1 MNRGLESRDPGPG
14 TRNGVVRNTSA
25 MEASRGCVIP
35 ESRVPGPSSSD
46 DECRA
51 ALRPRPLWPARCT
64 PLRRVRGQAYELARC
79 AVCGAADAIE
89 LADADEVRAEVEAL
103 WGFHGARLRPETP
116 PALLADRV
124 AFSQRPPLRLVRC
137 RRCGLVYRNP
147 RERAFEVEEV
157 YEAET
162 VDDAALESLHENQ
175 RRAYRTQ
182 ARRLLRLVGR
192 RGAGLEVGS
201 YVGGFLA
208 AAREAGWRFEGL
220 DINERTNR
228 FARAKGFAVTA
239 GTLDTF
245 EPGRRFDAVAIWNA
259 FDQLPDPR
267 AAAIRAHALL
277 EPGGLLTVRVPN
289 GAFYARLRP
298 LLAGPL
304 GAAARILLAHNNLLA
319 FPYRFGFTVESL
331 RRLLRATGFEPARL
345 YGDALVPTADRWT
358 RRWAALEERAVKGV
372 LRAAGRSAPA
382 MAPWIEVYA
391 RRRE

>member
-1 MNRGLESRDPGPG
+1 
-14 TRNGVVRNTSA
+14 VRS
-25 MEASRGCVIP
+25 
-35 ESRVPGPSSSD
+35 
-46 DECRA
+46 
-51 ALRPRPLWPARCT
+51 
-64 PLRRVRGQAYELARC
+64 QAYELARC
-79 AVCGAADAIE
+79 AVCGAAEAIE
-89 LADADEVRAEVEAL
+89 LADADAVRAEVEAL
-103 WGFHGARLRPETP
+103 WGFHGSRLRPETP

-147 RERAFEVEEV
+147 RERGFELEEA
-157 YEAET
+157 YEEEA

-175 RRAYRTQ
+175 RHAYRTQ
-182 ARRLLRLVGR
+182 ARRLLRLAGR
-192 RGAGLEVGS
+192 RGSGLEVGS

-208 AAREAGWRFEGL
+208 AAREVGWRFEGL

-228 FARAKGFAVTA
+228 FARSKGFAVSA

-245 EPGRRFDAVAIWNA
+245 EPGRRFDAVTIWNV

-267 AAAIRAHALL
+267 AAAVRAHALL
-277 EPGGLLTVRVPN
+277 EPGGMLTVRVPN

-304 GAAARILLAHNNLLA
+304 GAAARLVLAHSNLLS

-331 RRLLRATGFEPARL
+331 RRLLHAAGFEVTRV

-358 RRWAALEERAVKGV
+358 RRWATLEERAVKGAIR
-372 LRAAGRSAPA
+372 LLARREPS

-391 RRRE
+391 RTKSNA